1 VVDPGLAVDR
11 ARWDMPDPPA
21 EPGSTGGPSGD
32 AAAAGYGDAGFMPC
46 LIQPGLLRPGTA
58 GLRGRSGFCGR
69 SGQSWGTRVSAEAGS
84 SAIFSYWRVRAGAGG
99 SGVRR
104 DRRERDVTAE
114 GAGQPRSPADRP
126 QSLTAAS
133 IVSRL
138 AGRLFPHLACGPD
151 AGSKPRPG
159 IPEHGNG
166 FRHRRCRLG
175 FVHTPSLADE
185 RDTCEPDAAASAQ
198 ASHIR
203 AYKGTAEIAEEMEGQ
218 SRAKSREQTS

>member
-1 VVDPGLAVDR
+1 V
-11 ARWDMPDPPA
+11 PDPA
-21 EPGSTGGPSGD
+21 GP
-32 AAAAGYGDAGFMPC
+32 AAARNGRLARK
-46 LIQPGLLRPGTA
+46 IGLLRKIGA
-58 GLRGRSGFCGR
+58 VLGYQGFRGSR
-69 SGQSWGTRVSAEAGS
+69 
-84 SAIFSYWRVRAGAGG
+84 IFRDLFVLAGAGG

-185 RDTCEPDAAASAQ
+185 RDTCEPDAAALAQ
-198 ASHIR
+198 VSHIR
-203 AYKGTAEIAEEMEGQ
+203 AYKGTGRNSGRKGGAKIARASFVTTSARPLGPAVLKRCSSAVEHATCLH
-218 SRAKSREQTS
+218 SRPVFLPAGFCIILLVQNPG